1 MSSDISQQPSQGAHP
16 TLIDLP
22 APPSN
27 PDTPSEVPG
36 TPTSTTTS
44 LSALSTI
51 AIKDG
56 HRGAIHHRSHLH
68 SPSPNSLE
76 AERADRIS
84 RLTGLSSVSALHNL
98 ATGQPRHNVG
108 SQQTTPTSSGFPAIP
123 TGAVLTPAYFDAA
136 GQPVAVTKVST
147 VGSASATESVGGQTS
162 TSTEV
167 GDHYTTADDRD
178 EDILTEMD
186 SVSMSGY
193 MGPDAMD
200 EDLDN
205 LTSRSVGAYED
216 RMSDD
221 GNASLVGFGEGAGST
236 LSGPIYQR
244 RPPAVQGGASGQGPT
259 FTSPPERSSS
269 WYSDGVAPVSSPN
282 PHPSGP
288 ALRRDFTAPVALS
301 VERDLGSDTGIN
313 QSAAREMLEA
323 RMLDGV
329 AVDRT
334 APGAASM
341 VEARPRHQQPSR
353 VRACTI
359 TTTTQAYLDVASSI
373 QPLDIARDST
383 TIRPMCHVPS
393 SIPRCHPQRLRLH
406 RQRATQQKTRFAS
419 G

>member
-1 MSSDISQQPSQGAHP
+1 MSRDVSQPSSQGAHP

-27 PDTPSEVPG
+27 ADTPSEVPG

-56 HRGAIHHRSHLH
+56 HRGAIHKRSHLH

-84 RLTGLSSVSALHNL
+84 RLAGLSSVSTLHNPT
-98 ATGQPRHNVG
+98 TGQPRHNVG
-108 SQQTTPTSSGFPAIP
+108 SQQTMPTTSGLSAIP

-136 GQPVAVTKVST
+136 GQPVAITKAST
-147 VGSASATESVGGQTS
+147 VGSASATESVGGYTS

-167 GDHYTTADDRD
+167 GDNYTTSDDRD

-186 SVSMSGY
+186 SVSVSGC
-193 MGPDAMD
+193 MVPDAMD

-205 LTSRSVGAYED
+205 LTSHSVGTYED

-244 RPPAVQGGASGQGPT
+244 RPHAVQGAAAGQGPA
-259 FTSPPERSSS
+259 FASPPEQSSS
-269 WYSDGVAPVSSPN
+269 WYSEGTVPVS
-282 PHPSGP
+282 GP
-288 ALRRDFTAPVALS
+288 DLHYGGSALRRDFTAPVALP
-301 VERDLGSDTGIN
+301 VERNSGSDPSIK
-313 QSAAREMLEA
+313 QSTAREMLEA

-329 AVDRT
+329 AIDRT
-334 APGAASM
+334 TPGVAPVGEVAAGATVTGDDDDAF
-341 VEARPRHQQPSR
+341 VD
-353 VRACTI
+353 
-359 TTTTQAYLDVASSI
+359 TTTRGPVPNSHIPTASAALAGESMHQHHPEI
-373 QPLDIARDST
+373 SGHRQQHPTSQHHLGQHRHPT
-383 TIRPMCHVPS
+383 HVPHS
-393 SIPRCHPQRLRLH
+393 Q
-406 RQRATQQKTRFAS
+406 
-419 G
+419 